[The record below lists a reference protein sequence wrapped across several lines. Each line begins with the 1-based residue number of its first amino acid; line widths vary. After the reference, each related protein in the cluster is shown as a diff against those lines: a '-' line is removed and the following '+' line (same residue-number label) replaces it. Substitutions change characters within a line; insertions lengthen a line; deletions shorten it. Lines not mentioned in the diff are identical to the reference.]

1 MIGKQFGSYKIES
14 KIGEGGMGVVYRATD
29 TDLDRPV
36 AIKMVL
42 DSAAKEG
49 SQGEEVVARF
59 LREAKAA
66 SRLQHPAI
74 VHIYKFGV
82 EQNTRYLVMEFV
94 EGKTL
99 RAIIARRPMPVER
112 ICEIGGQVADGLSL
126 AHEMGVI
133 HRDLKAENIMV
144 TPRGQA
150 KILDFGLAK
159 VADPILPADE
169 TTMDE
174 GYKTQLGT
182 VLGTVSS
189 MSPEQAMGR
198 EVDSKADIFSLGV
211 VLYEMATGLNPF
223 LGPTAQ
229 ATLARILHHQPELVS
244 LVNPAV
250 PPELER
256 LIHLCLRK
264 DPKQR
269 PSAQEITNTC
279 RRLAATVS
287 NWAATETNLTP
298 QPARPA
304 LVPSATPPPSSLP
317 AGVIR
322 PSSGSQRTNTPLPQP
337 PVSPA
342 TLKQLTW
349 RYYSVKTFRI
359 LFALATI
366 TVPLGF
372 FVYMLVA
379 AEIVRAEIV
388 EGTAAWSYVKAIV
401 VPALDLAGR
410 VFTFRPVVG
419 GWNLMLL
426 ALGLVLLVVRHL
438 LMLPI
443 ERLEFSAKAKLVRA
457 RSALPQGATVPV
469 SDRGVNSR
477 LSLLREYSEGQ
488 QQRSSRGQRMAVLSM
503 DIVGWARMSQ
513 SEDALVVEHAF
524 AEYKKFVDRLL
535 RSFQGQRTS
544 FAPDGTLCVF
554 ENTGDAIAAAQAI
567 LKELPWFNDG
577 VHRLKAPF
585 HVRCG
590 INSGDLALPDGKAL
604 DELKSDVIDLAVD
617 VQKSAPPDALWLPG
631 ETLAE
636 ASDNSGFASVT
647 GQKVDGRSVYE
658 WRALVSSPSVGRP
671 GSARSA
677 G

>member
-1 MIGKQFGSYKIES
+1 LIGKQFGSYKIES

-82 EQNTRYLVMEFV
+82 EENTRYLVMEFV

-99 RAIIARRPMPVER
+99 RGIIARRPMPVER
-112 ICEIGGQVADGLSL
+112 ICEIGAQVADGLSM
-126 AHEMGVI
+126 AHEMGVV

-159 VADPILPADE
+159 VADPMLHSDE

-211 VLYEMATGLNPF
+211 VLYEMATGVNPF

-279 RRLAATVS
+279 RRLTATVN
-287 NWAATETNLTP
+287 NWTVTETNITP
-298 QPARPA
+298 PQARPV
-304 LVPSATPPPSSLP
+304 LVPSATPAPTPAP
-317 AGVIR
+317 AGVVK
-322 PSSGSQRTNTPLPQP
+322 PPSGSQRTPLPPP
-337 PVSPA
+337 PVTPA
-342 TLKQLTW
+342 LLKRLTW
-349 RYYSVKTFRI
+349 TYYGIKTFRI
-359 LFALATI
+359 LFALVTI

-388 EGTAAWSYVKAIV
+388 EGTAAWGYVKAIV
-401 VPALDLAGR
+401 VPALALAGK

-443 ERLEFSAKAKLVRA
+443 ERWEFSAKTRLVRA
-457 RSALPQGATVPV
+457 RSSAPQGPTVPV

-488 QQRSSRGQRMAVLSM
+488 QRRSNKGQRLAVLSM
-503 DIVGWARMSQ
+503 DVVGWARMTQ

-535 RSFQGQRTS
+535 RSFQGAKTS
-544 FAPDGTLCVF
+544 FAQDGTLCAF
-554 ENTGDAIAAAQAI
+554 ENTDDAVAAAQAI

-577 VHRLKAPF
+577 VHKLKSAF
-585 HVRCG
+585 HLRCG
-590 INSGDLALPDGKAL
+590 INSGELAIPDGKGL
-604 DELKSDVIDLAVD
+604 EELKSDVIDLAVD
-617 VQKSAPPDALWLPG
+617 MQKSAPPDALWLPG
-631 ETLAE
+631 EALAE
-636 ASDNSGFASVT
+636 ASDNSGFTTVT

-658 WRALVSSPSVGRP
+658 WRALVSSPSVGGKP

-677 G
+677 D